1 MTNKILEKLK
11 SAKTKEEASAMIQ
24 EHSPEDLKSV
34 SGGAADGGSGRA
46 TIYWMLEEGL
56 IDAAW
61 NYLQDCYGITDSQKE
76 RYVKTYGYEG
86 GIRYVVDKVLHLQ

>member
-11 SAKTKEEASAMIQ
+11 SAGTKEEASAMIQ
-24 EHSPEDLKSV
+24 DLSPEDLRSV
-34 SGGAADGGSGRA
+34 SGGAADGESERA
-46 TIYWMLEEGL
+46 TIYWMLEDGL
-56 IDAAW
+56 VDAAW
-61 NYLQDCYGITDSQKE
+61 YYLQDRYGIDDSKKE